1 VLVYGVVRGEVRVA
15 YRIFVSHVWRAHH
28 AYYWGL
34 IRLLD
39 QANRF
44 KFEDLSVPKLRPF
57 NGDYADVRGDILK
70 ILRDADVVLTIN
82 THVVTNSL
90 AVQDELTEAERL
102 GIPIVAVRPPK
113 RGNTTKTS
121 HFPAVTRAYKA
132 TWRSKSIVAAIRK
145 AAKKKAH
152 AVVAAS
158 ASEKEFEPVGAT
170 FSSGPD
176 QLPTEVRGDDEIVP
190 TTPVTG
196 ALQSFAGAFRDAR
209 PQDVLFNA
217 KDEAL
222 IQYPKPPLHKR
233 FGLRK

>member
-1 VLVYGVVRGEVRVA
+1 MA

-28 AYYWGL
+28 EYYWGL

-39 QANRF
+39 QAKRF

-57 NGDYADVRGDILK
+57 NGDYADVRGDILH
-70 ILRDADVVLTIN
+70 ILRDADVVVTIN
-82 THVVTNSL
+82 TPVVTNSL

-145 AAKKKAH
+145 AAKKRVRAP
-152 AVVAAS
+152 VS
-158 ASEKEFEPVGAT
+158 ASKSEFEPVSAAI
-170 FSSGPD
+170 SSGPD
-176 QLPTEVRGDDEIVP
+176 QLPTTVRGDDEIVP
-190 TTPVTG
+190 SVQIAG
-196 ALQSFAGAFRDAR
+196 SLQSFAGAFRDAR
-209 PQDVLFNA
+209 PQEVLFNT

-222 IQYPKPPLHKR
+222 IPFPKPPLFSR